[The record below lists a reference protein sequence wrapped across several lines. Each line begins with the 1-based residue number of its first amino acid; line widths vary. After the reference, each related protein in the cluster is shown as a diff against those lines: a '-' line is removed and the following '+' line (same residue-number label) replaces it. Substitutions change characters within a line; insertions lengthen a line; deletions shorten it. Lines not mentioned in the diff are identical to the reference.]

1 MEPPKT
7 DETATIPRTTTED
20 SNQMPISDDVK
31 VLLTESQKNNKSV
44 CCERCDS
51 LVLKAGSASFSQIEF
66 FLPHMK
72 KKSENQQPGDGETLN
87 EFWLVNDMCT
97 FENVGFS
104 NNVNTIKYLTC
115 ADCEVGPIGWC
126 DVRDRTK
133 FYVAVDRVLYK

>member
-1 MEPPKT
+1 MEPSNP
-7 DETATIPRTTTED
+7 ED
-20 SNQMPISDDVK
+20 HVGSSTGENSNQMPISDDVK
-31 VLLTESQKNNKSV
+31 ALLTDARTNNKSV

-51 LVLKAGSASFSQIEF
+51 VVLKAGDASLSQVEF

-72 KKSENQQPGDGETLN
+72 KKTENQRPGDGETLR
-87 EFWLVNDMCT
+87 EFWLVGDMCT

-104 NNVNTIKYLTC
+104 NTVETTKYLTC

-133 FYVAVDRVLYK
+133 FYVAVDRVSHK